1 MNCQPTSRRH
11 AFTLIE
17 IMVAMMIF
25 SMVIAAIYATW
36 ALVTRAT
43 QVGQNAAAQA
53 QRQRVVLRTIGDA
66 LMGIESFQA
75 SQNLYWFKLANG
87 DKPYLSFVARLPD
100 TTFQRSGKFT
110 GTTPGMNFNSR
121 RVTFKL
127 VTGDN
132 GEKDLI
138 LQQTPILMNMDL
150 DEQQYPL
157 VLARNVKV
165 FTIEWWGTNKLN
177 HVDWSMKW
185 DDTQTNTIPQML
197 RVNLVLGGNGT
208 PDFAAARIFTVPSSM
223 MPATVQNGIPGVPGF
238 PGGPRSQGGPR
249 GQGGQGNGNPM
260 PPIQIPPFKSR

>member
-1 MNCQPTSRRH
+1 MNCQPTSRRR

-36 ALVTRAT
+36 ALITRAT
-43 QVGQNAAAQA
+43 QVGQDAAAQA

-75 SQNLYWFKLANG
+75 SQNLYWFRLANG
-87 DKPYLSFVARLPD
+87 DEPSLSFAARLPD
-100 TTFQRSGKFT
+100 TFPRSGKFA

-121 RVTFKL
+121 RVTFSL
-127 VTGDN
+127 VTGNN

-138 LQQTPILMNMDL
+138 LQQKPILMDMDL

-165 FTIEWWGTNKLN
+165 FTIEWWGTNELN
-177 HVDWSMKW
+177 NADWNTKW
-185 DDTQTNTIPQML
+185 DDTQTNTIPSML
-197 RVNLVLGGNGT
+197 RVNLVLGGNTAAGST
-208 PDFAAARIFTVPSSM
+208 APEFAAARIFTVPSSM
-223 MPATVQNGIPGVPGF
+223 MPATVQNGGVPGK
-238 PGGPRSQGGPR
+238 
-249 GQGGQGNGNPM
+249 GNPS
-260 PPIQIPPFKSR
+260 P